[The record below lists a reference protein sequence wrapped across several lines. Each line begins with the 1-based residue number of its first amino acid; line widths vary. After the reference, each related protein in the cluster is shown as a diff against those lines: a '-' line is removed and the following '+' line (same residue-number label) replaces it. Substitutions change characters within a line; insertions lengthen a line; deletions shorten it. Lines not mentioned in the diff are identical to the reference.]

1 MKKAFLFVVALAAI
15 AEVSQGGV
23 DVADILGDPGRSDKT
38 VSHTGFVLGY
48 CQNHRQARW
57 VGYELTREKVE
68 TVVADRGENNFF
80 QDRDCFPGLVATLDF
95 QKLDCDRGHLAS
107 AADMHW
113 NVEAMRESFYFSNI
127 SPQKKEFNR
136 GIWLKL
142 ERLVRGFACTEEA
155 IVVVTGPVLPERENV
170 KKGIGERVTVPE
182 KFYKVVYAKNSRKMI
197 GFLIPHNGKNA
208 DPKLYACSVDSV
220 EKETGLDFFNQLPVG
235 EQEYMEGSFDL
246 SKWSWIPR
254 DQ

>member
-1 MKKAFLFVVALAAI
+1 MKRMILLAVASLAVSGI
-15 AEVSQGGV
+15 SQGGV
-23 DVADILGDPGRSDKT
+23 EIAEIFGDPGRADKT
-38 VSHTGFVLGY
+38 VSHTGFILGY

-68 TVVADRGENNFF
+68 SAVADRGENNFF
-80 QDRDCFPGLVATLDF
+80 QDQDCFPGLVATIDF

-113 NVEAMRESFYFSNI
+113 NVESMKESFYFSNI

-142 ERLVRGFACTEEA
+142 ERFVRGFACTEGK
-155 IVVVTGPVLPERENV
+155 IVVITGPVLPESEN
-170 KKGIGERVTVPE
+170 KKKSIGERVTVPE
-182 KFYKVVYAKNSRKMI
+182 KFYKVIYAKDSSKMI
-197 GFLIPHNGKNA
+197 GFLIPHNGNIA
-208 DPKLYACSVDSV
+208 DPKMYACSVDSV